1 MKVQIILNNLEK
13 INLEL
18 YPEIAPK
25 TVANFIS
32 LVKQGYYKNTVF
44 HRIIADF
51 MIQTGGYE
59 IENNTLKEL
68 EEVPSI
74 YGEFASNGFENNIK
88 HQLGVISMARASDPN
103 SATSQFFLCVADDP
117 WLDGE
122 YAAFGRTT
130 DQESNNVILNISHL
144 PTCNIGGGF
153 TDFPRYDISILEIK
167 VIEE

>member
-1 MKVQIILNNLEK
+1 MKVQIVLNNLEK

-18 YPEIAPK
+18 YPEVAPK

-32 LVKQGYYKNTVF
+32 LVKQGFYNNTVF
-44 HRIIADF
+44 HRIIRDF
-51 MIQTGGYE
+51 MIQTGGYK
-59 IENNTLKEL
+59 IENNTLMEL
-68 EEVPSI
+68 KEVPTI

-103 SATSQFFLCVADDP
+103 SASSQFFLCVADDP

-122 YAAFGRTT
+122 YAAFGRTI
-130 DQESNNVILNISHL
+130 DQESNEVILNISHL
-144 PTCNIGGGF
+144 PTSNIGGGF
-153 TDFPRYDISILEIK
+153 SDFPNYDISISEIK